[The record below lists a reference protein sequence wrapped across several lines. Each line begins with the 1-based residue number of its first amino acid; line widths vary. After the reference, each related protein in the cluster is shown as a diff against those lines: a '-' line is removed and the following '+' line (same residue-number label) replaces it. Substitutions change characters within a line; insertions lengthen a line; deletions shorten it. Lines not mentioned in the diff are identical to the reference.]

1 MNKLSVSIIGL
12 LTTCNLF
19 ATQLPDKYRING
31 EAPMLNDGDTLFVT
45 DDPIK
50 GTPTDTLIIEN
61 GKFEKEGKTGSA
73 EFRLVYSTHPRG
85 IYSPF
90 FIEPGTISIRL
101 SAKPEETRVEGT
113 PTNDAWQEMNDSVM
127 EIKRRIDRHYENN
140 NLSNE
145 EQQQEFKELK
155 ALHAQYKALVTDYAR
170 KNTDNEFGYFLLMA
184 YSDMAGSIGL
194 HEPDGLIDI
203 DTRLELISKLPH
215 DRQER
220 PAMKRTV
227 EKLHRMKATAEGNIM
242 PDFTMDDTN
251 GKPVNALTEITKNKL
266 TIIDFW
272 ASWCGPCRR
281 DMPDMVRLYNT
292 YKDKGLGILG
302 VSLDSKREAWKS
314 ASKNLGIVWPQV
326 SDLKG
331 WNNAAAQ
338 LFNVRAIPQT
348 IVVSSDGTI
357 LKKGLRGSELEDF
370 VASQLK

>member
-1 MNKLSVSIIGL
+1 
-12 LTTCNLF
+12 
-19 ATQLPDKYRING
+19 
-31 EAPMLNDGDTLFVT
+31 MLNDGDTLFVT
-45 DDPIK
+45 DDPVK
-50 GTPTDTLIIEN
+50 GTPTDTLIIKN
-61 GKFEKEGKTGSA
+61 GKFEKTGKIGSA
-73 EFRLVYSTHPRG
+73 EFRLVYCTHPRG

-101 SAKPEETRVEGT
+101 SAKQEETRVEGT

-140 NLSNE
+140 NLSDE

-170 KNTDNEFGYFLLMA
+170 KNADNEFGYFLLMA

-194 HEPDGLIDI
+194 HEPNGLIDI

-215 DRQER
+215 DKLER

-227 EKLHRMKATAEGNIM
+227 EKLHQMKATTEGNIM
-242 PDFTMDDTN
+242 PDFTMDDIN

-272 ASWCGPCRR
+272 ASWCGPCRM
-281 DMPDMVRLYNT
+281 DMPDMVSLYNT
-292 YKDKGLGILG
+292 YKNKGLGILG
-302 VSLDSKREAWKS
+302 VSLDSKREAWES
-314 ASKNLGIVWPQV
+314 ASKNLGISWPQV

-331 WNNAAAQ
+331 WNNAVAQ

-348 IVVSSDGTI
+348 IVVGSDGTI
-357 LKKGLRGSELEDF
+357 LKKGLRGCELEEF
-370 VASQLK
+370 VRVCLVATEINSPK